1 MFDIVPF
8 SFDQIILTIFMGL
21 LIYAALRDICTYT
34 ISNGL
39 NLTIAFLFPIYV
51 LFSPHTIDWSGTF
64 IVAGIIFAGG
74 VVLFALRALGG
85 GDVKLLAAT
94 ALWAGPG
101 AIFDFLL
108 VTTITGGVMAIVMS
122 SRSRFALAMTF
133 EAIGRHGIRD
143 AVLSH
148 VLPYGVA
155 IAAGGIAVAAK
166 LWV

>member
-1 MFDIVPF
+1 M
-8 SFDQIILTIFMGL
+8 
-21 LIYAALRDICTYT
+21 
-34 ISNGL
+34 
-39 NLTIAFLFPIYV
+39 
-51 LFSPHTIDWSGTF
+51 
-64 IVAGIIFAGG
+64 VAGIIFAGG
-74 VVLFALRALGG
+74 VVLFVLNALGG

-108 VTTITGGVMAIVMS
+108 VTTITGGVIALAMT

-133 EAIGRHGIRD
+133 ESIGSQSIRN

-155 IAAGGIAVAAK
+155 IAAGGIVVAAK
-166 LWV
+166 LWT